1 MPHTIVPNPAY
12 RKPGKCTW
20 NINIRPLVEI
30 FLGGGTIC
38 LISSRAVSDLFKGFM
53 NKSFQSVYEQ
63 IFPKCLGTNL
73 SKVFMISP
81 QLNSFLGSPLS
92 KQSSQCWVNQTSAT
106 QTGTSSHSPGLCYT
120 RHQVPGVGLTRPLLH
135 ISFTRPLSLV
145 IDLQQWTK
153 KKKILPCSQREVL

>member
-1 MPHTIVPNPAY
+1 MKALWRPNSCNTIPLLSLLLPPSLSLVNV
-12 RKPGKCTW
+12 
-20 NINIRPLVEI
+20 INLCLTVEVRSP
-30 FLGGGTIC
+30 C
-38 LISSRAVSDLFKGFM
+38 QV
-53 NKSFQSVYEQ
+53 
-63 IFPKCLGTNL
+63 FPKCLGSNL
-73 SKVFMISP
+73 SQVFMISP

-92 KQSSQCWVNQTSAT
+92 KQSSQCWVNQTSPA

-120 RHQVPGVGLTRPLLH
+120 RHQVPSVGLTRPLLH